1 MNIFS
6 LEIMLRKFAF
16 RTKVSGLWKGSMV
29 IKMKIFIYAM
39 REFDEL
45 EIAEKLKKEYGIDF
59 GWSAEYP
66 TLENAHLAQGCDAVS
81 TTPCEMGAGLLERF
95 CGLGVKYITTRSIGF
110 DHIDLKKAKELNMRV
125 SHTKYAPDGVSN
137 YTVMLILMCL
147 RNMSYILKCAEV
159 QDYTLRKKIGKD
171 LSACTVGVI
180 GTGQIGANVIRNL
193 SGFGCRILAYDI
205 YEKEGLP
212 CEYVALEEIYEKS
225 DVITIHTPAT
235 PESYHMINAESI
247 SRMKKGV
254 ILVNCARGSMIET
267 EALIH
272 GLETEQ
278 IGGAALDVLEK
289 EDGLYYYN
297 RMGDVIENR
306 SMAILRSFPNVILSP
321 HTAFYTDTDVENMLR
336 YNFESLYLFENG
348 KENPLE
354 VKLPG

>member
-1 MNIFS
+1 
-6 LEIMLRKFAF
+6 
-16 RTKVSGLWKGSMV
+16 
-29 IKMKIFIYAM
+29 MKIFIYAM

-45 EIAEKLKKEYGIDF
+45 DVAERLKQEYGIDF

-66 TLENAHLAQGCDAVS
+66 TMENVDLAQGYDAVS
-81 TTPCEMGAGLLERF
+81 TTPCEIGAKLLEKF
-95 CGLGVKYITTRSIGF
+95 HDLGVKYITTRSIGY
-110 DHIDLKKAKELNMRV
+110 DHIDLKKAEELNMRV
-125 SHTKYAPDGVSN
+125 SNTKYDPDGVSN

-171 LSACTVGVI
+171 LSCCTVGVI

-193 SGFGCRILAYDI
+193 SGFGCRILAYDL

-212 CEYVALEEIYEKS
+212 CEYVTLEELYEKS

-235 PESYHMINAESI
+235 PESYHMINPETI

-254 ILVNCARGSMIET
+254 VLINCARGSMIDT
-267 EALIH
+267 EALID
-272 GLETEQ
+272 GLESGQ

-306 SMAILRSFPNVILSP
+306 TMAILRSFPNVILSP
-321 HTAFYTDTDVENMLR
+321 HTAFYTERDVENMMR
-336 YNFESLYLFENG
+336 YNFDSLYRFENG
-348 KENPLE
+348 LDNPLE
-354 VKLPG
+354 VKPTV

>member
-1 MNIFS
+1 
-6 LEIMLRKFAF
+6 
-16 RTKVSGLWKGSMV
+16 
-29 IKMKIFIYAM
+29 MKIFIYAM

-45 EIAEKLKKEYGIDF
+45 DVAERLKQEYGIDF

-66 TLENAHLAQGCDAVS
+66 TMENVDLAQGYDAVS
-81 TTPCEMGAGLLERF
+81 TTPCEIGAKLLEKF
-95 CGLGVKYITTRSIGF
+95 HDLGVKYITTRSIGY
-110 DHIDLKKAKELNMRV
+110 DHIDLKKAEELNMRV
-125 SHTKYAPDGVSN
+125 SNTKYDPDGVSN

-159 QDYTLRKKIGKD
+159 QDYTLRKKISKD
-171 LSACTVGVI
+171 LSCCTVGVI

-193 SGFGCRILAYDI
+193 SGFGCRILAYDL

-212 CEYVALEEIYEKS
+212 CEYVTLEELYEKS

-235 PESYHMINAESI
+235 PESYHMINPETI

-254 ILVNCARGSMIET
+254 VLINCARGSMIDT
-267 EALIH
+267 EALID
-272 GLETEQ
+272 GLESGQ

-306 SMAILRSFPNVILSP
+306 TMAILRSFPNVILSP
-321 HTAFYTDTDVENMLR
+321 HTAFYTERDVENMMR
-336 YNFESLYLFENG
+336 YNFDSLYRFENG
-348 KENPLE
+348 LDNPLE
-354 VKLPG
+354 VKPTV